1 MQWFSAIFTAGMVTA
16 AFYGLQY
23 IVEQKM
29 DVGFRHKGKWIT
41 DFTVILTLFVTFVGT
56 MAVGVIR
63 LSQLGMSRYLLIAVL
78 LCGLAVLTVTDCKKQ
93 MVPNK
98 IILILLLLCRALGG
112 GLISGLIFLL
122 CYLFSRGQ
130 MGAGDVKLA
139 FVMGLYLTGERIM
152 GALFYGTVL
161 CCIYSIVQ
169 LIRKKLT
176 LKNGVPMTPFLF
188 LGTFITLLIQ

>member
-1 MQWFSAIFTAGMVTA
+1 MQGTWRRADQRSDLSPMLSVF
-16 AFYGLQY
+16 Q
-23 IVEQKM
+23 
-29 DVGFRHKGKWIT
+29 RT
-41 DFTVILTLFVTFVGT
+41 D
-56 MAVGVIR
+56 
-63 LSQLGMSRYLLIAVL
+63 
-78 LCGLAVLTVTDCKKQ
+78 
-93 MVPNK
+93 
-98 IILILLLLCRALGG
+98 GG
-112 GLISGLIFLL
+112 
-122 CYLFSRGQ
+122 
-130 MGAGDVKLA
+130 GDVKLA